1 MREAV
6 EVRCRCTLH
15 RLDERQAPAKLSSQS
30 FRQRALATARHTPQ
44 DQERIP
50 HLVVGVLLAPGAN
63 AARPFGTHAFFNG
76 ANFYMESFSRKYEK
90 QLSKLEQFE
99 KNVQEVKKEVESA
112 RDNKATA
119 EQDKQD
125 K

>member
-1 MREAV
+1 MLCIVSIEINYFM
-6 EVRCRCTLH
+6 CG
-15 RLDERQAPAKLSSQS
+15 
-30 FRQRALATARHTPQ
+30 FF
-44 DQERIP
+44 
-50 HLVVGVLLAPGAN
+50 LLI
-63 AARPFGTHAFFNG
+63 AFFNG

-90 QLSKLEQFE
+90 QLAKLEQFE